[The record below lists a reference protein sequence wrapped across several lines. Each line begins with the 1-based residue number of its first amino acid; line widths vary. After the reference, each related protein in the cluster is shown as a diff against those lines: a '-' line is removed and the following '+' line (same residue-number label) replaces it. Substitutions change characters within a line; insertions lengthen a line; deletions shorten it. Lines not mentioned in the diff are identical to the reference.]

1 MAIYLEWKCAAGTNP
16 NPYGSRLRELECGL
30 EHPYSVL
37 LALEVKDRNRSL
49 FNGTPN
55 RKPLEASVNVTV
67 TGGPHIHG
75 HVKFGPIRNTS
86 IGNLLGE

>member
-1 MAIYLEWKCAAGTNP
+1 
-16 NPYGSRLRELECGL
+16 
-30 EHPYSVL
+30 
-37 LALEVKDRNRSL
+37 LEVKDRNRSL

-55 RKPLEASVNVTV
+55 RKPLETSVNVTV

-75 HVKFGPIRNTS
+75 YVKFGPIGNTS